1 MREADDPGAPSR
13 RQVVAV
19 AGVRA
24 DVKGMPYPERRRAAP
39 RPTERYV
46 PGPAPS
52 ALRVVPLSGGPVL
65 DAQTR
70 LRLGHQMRAMYDPVI
85 DEALDPRLA
94 ELLQQLDTD
103 RGGGST

>member
-24 DVKGMPYPERRRAAP
+24 DVEGMPYPERRRAAP
-39 RPTERYV
+39 RPTERYG

-70 LRLGHQMRAMYDPVI
+70 LRLGHQ
-85 DEALDPRLA
+85 PRHVRVE
-94 ELLQQLDTD
+94 ELPP
-103 RGGGST
+103 RGSTSEMVASSSLFSYLCIQAN